1 MYTVNVDHTLT
12 PRNFDP
18 GFKVTLMNK
27 DLDTFHAITKD
38 VHGHAVLCP
47 PLLLSADN
55 DHPRLKLT
63 PLLNAVTVFL
73 PLRRTDNL
81 WSSSCCS

>member
-27 DLDTFHAITKD
+27 DLDTFHAIAKD

-55 DHPRLKLT
+55 GHRRSKSSPFKVD
-63 PLLNAVTVFL
+63 AVTECSHSV
-73 PLRRTDNL
+73 
-81 WSSSCCS
+81 SSPSSHG